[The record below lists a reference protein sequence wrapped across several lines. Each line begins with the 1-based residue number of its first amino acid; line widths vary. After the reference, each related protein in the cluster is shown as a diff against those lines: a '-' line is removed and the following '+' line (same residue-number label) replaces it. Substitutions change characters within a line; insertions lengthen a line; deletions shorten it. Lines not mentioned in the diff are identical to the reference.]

1 MQSGVPTKFWCM
13 VAEEGM
19 TGKIVV
25 GVDVSKNWV
34 DFSVY
39 GKPEVDRVHNTLE
52 AIGRWLDRVRPTLVA
67 FEPTGG
73 HERLLRKALSARNIM
88 FIRVHPNDVI
98 AFRKS
103 RGIKAK
109 TDRIDARLIAV
120 FAAEELSRRG
130 ARIRF
135 DADETLRELS
145 ARRRQLVAT
154 LQAER
159 CRLASVQVGGVR
171 NSLEVIIAALAQSLA
186 TIELEMR
193 AHVAA
198 NPAMAK
204 LAALLQTVKG
214 IGPIVAL
221 TMVAELPELGY
232 LTGKQIAALLGLA
245 PQTRRSG
252 KTRYREPTGH
262 GRSGVRAVLFNAARA
277 AISHPSPFKTF
288 YDRLVEQNQRPGK
301 VALTA
306 VMRKILV
313 AANAIARDGEPWRFS
328 HTPPSNKQIGS
339 KGAARRG
346 AFTHRTHPDAPAL
359 A

>member
-1 MQSGVPTKFWCM
+1 
-13 VAEEGM
+13 M

-25 GVDVSKNWV
+25 GVDVAKNWL

-39 GKPEVDRVHNTLE
+39 GEAKVDRIDNTLE
-52 AIGRWLDRVRPTLVA
+52 AIGRWLERFHPNLVA

-109 TDRIDARLIAV
+109 TDRIDAQLIAV

-130 ARIRF
+130 ARINF
-135 DADETLRELS
+135 DADETVRELT
-145 ARRRQLVAT
+145 ARRRQLVAA
-154 LQAER
+154 LKAER
-159 CRLASVQVGGVR
+159 CRLALVQVSGVR
-171 NSLEVIIAALAQSLA
+171 SSLALIIAALEQSLA
-186 TIELEMR
+186 TIEAEMR
-193 AHVAA
+193 THITA
-198 NPAMAK
+198 NPVMAK
-204 LAALLQTVKG
+204 LVTLLQTVKG
-214 IGPIVAL
+214 IGPIVAM

-232 LTGKQIAALLGLA
+232 LTGKQIAALVGLA

-252 KTRYREPTGH
+252 KTRYREPIGH

-277 AISHPSPFKTF
+277 AISHASPFKTF

-313 AANAIARDGEPWRFS
+313 AANAIARDGQPWRFG
-328 HTPPSNKQIGS
+328 HT
-339 KGAARRG
+339 
-346 AFTHRTHPDAPAL
+346 
-359 A
+359 

>member
-1 MQSGVPTKFWCM
+1 ML
-13 VAEEGM
+13 AEESM
-19 TGKIVV
+19 TGKVV
-25 GVDVSKNWV
+25 IGVDVAKNWL

-39 GKPEVDRVHNTLE
+39 GTAKVDRIDNTME
-52 AIGRWLDRVRPTLVA
+52 AIGNWLDQAHPTLVA

-73 HERLLRKALSARNIM
+73 HERLLRKALSARDIV

-109 TDRIDARLIAV
+109 TDRIDAQLIAV
-120 FAAEELSRRG
+120 FAAEELGRRG
-130 ARIRF
+130 ARINIG
-135 DADETLRELS
+135 ADETLRELT
-145 ARRRQLVAT
+145 ARRRQLVAA

-159 CRLASVQVGGVR
+159 CRLASVQVAGVR
-171 NSLEVIIAALAQSLA
+171 NSLELIIAALQQSLA
-186 TIELEMR
+186 TIEIEMR
-193 AHVAA
+193 AHIVA
-198 NPAMAK
+198 NPATAK
-204 LAALLQTVKG
+204 LACLLQTVKG
-214 IGPIVAL
+214 IGPIVAM

-232 LTGKQIAALLGLA
+232 LTGKQVAALVGLA

-262 GRSGVRAVLFNAARA
+262 GRPGVRAVLFNAARA

-288 YDRLVEQNQRPGK
+288 YDRLVEDNQRPGK

-313 AANAIARDGEPWRFS
+313 AANAIARDGQPWRFS
-328 HTPPSNKQIGS
+328 HIPPYNKNIGS
-339 KGAARRG
+339 MGAARRG
-346 AFTHRTHPDAPAL
+346 ALTEPAHPAASSL